1 MSEDMARD
9 RVKDEVIKLVQRG
22 RVRQAMQR
30 LSSLGTAEYGEETAT
45 KLKSMQFPAAAPDH
59 IYALDAEELD
69 TLRSWR
75 PTTTV
80 LADEDALEA
89 VCRAKNGAAA
99 GPSGWRNE
107 HIRAA
112 CEEGVGATAA
122 TLILQRIATGE
133 FGGAAALR
141 TNDLPHAHLIDAA
154 RLVALNKNAAGTKIR
169 PVAVGETWRRIA
181 GAALVTTRKGAIE
194 RRLLRARNFAFSK
207 DGCSFAQKTIGLLL
221 AANPDYIVIETDLKS
236 AFQRA
241 NRFEMERQLYA
252 DPALRDL
259 IPYFQSL
266 YGDASAL
273 FYGEDYMLSSED
285 GCQQGC
291 SLGSMLYVLAN
302 SRIVETVIAEFPAVT
317 VVGFVDDYRFI
328 GPPAEAAAAYTRYD
342 ELITES
348 NQALEISKSFMYSP
362 SVASLGH
369 TTRRK
374 ARLSC
379 IATVIDTM

>member
-1 MSEDMARD
+1 MLLPRLLLTPFGSAWHTNGATRVFRKRCAQFLDGEWEKLYRDSSAFAVGLDKPAGAAAGTTPPMSEDMARD

-122 TLILQRIATGE
+122 TLILQRLAT
-133 FGGAAALR
+133 
-141 TNDLPHAHLIDAA
+141 
-154 RLVALNKNAAGTKIR
+154 
-169 PVAVGETWRRIA
+169 
-181 GAALVTTRKGAIE
+181 
-194 RRLLRARNFAFSK
+194 
-207 DGCSFAQKTIGLLL
+207 
-221 AANPDYIVIETDLKS
+221 
-236 AFQRA
+236 
-241 NRFEMERQLYA
+241 
-252 DPALRDL
+252 
-259 IPYFQSL
+259 
-266 YGDASAL
+266 
-273 FYGEDYMLSSED
+273 
-285 GCQQGC
+285 
-291 SLGSMLYVLAN
+291 
-302 SRIVETVIAEFPAVT
+302 
-317 VVGFVDDYRFI
+317 
-328 GPPAEAAAAYTRYD
+328 
-342 ELITES
+342 
-348 NQALEISKSFMYSP
+348 
-362 SVASLGH
+362 
-369 TTRRK
+369 
-374 ARLSC
+374 
-379 IATVIDTM
+379 